1 VLHDQYL
8 DGVESALT
16 KADKQINK
24 AIDSDDYDDLEKA
37 LSKADTE
44 VDDAVD
50 S

>member
-1 VLHDQYL
+1 
-8 DGVESALT
+8 LT
-16 KADKQINK
+16 KADKQVNK
-24 AIDSDDYDDLEKA
+24 AIDSDDYDKIRKA